1 MPSRNPN
8 ALKNLKPCKKGET
21 HNPNGR
27 PTNKLK
33 ELKLEYELSSDDLQK
48 VIMLLMDKNVKELE
62 EIKADKTQP
71 MLIASFASALLA
83 SYRSGNL
90 NAISVLVDRL
100 FGKAKQTVDNNVTLS
115 TPPNVTVSFISANN
129 DSNSTDTTTDK
140 KTEVLDATNEKSE
153 ISKT

>member
-115 TPPNVTVSFISANN
+115 APPNVSITFVKPN
-129 DSNSTDTTTDK
+129 DGSNTNTDTTTDSRDIQPPI
-140 KTEVLDATNEKSE
+140 TE
-153 ISKT
+153 